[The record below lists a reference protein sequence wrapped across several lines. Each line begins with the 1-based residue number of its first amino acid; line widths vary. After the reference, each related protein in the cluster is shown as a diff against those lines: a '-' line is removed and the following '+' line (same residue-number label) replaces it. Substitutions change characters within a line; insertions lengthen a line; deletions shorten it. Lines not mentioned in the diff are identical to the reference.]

1 MGGRA
6 LADLDLHE
14 RVQLS
19 REPVSGRAAPSPTG
33 TTTRASSATPAA
45 EKSSLD
51 NEQIIGRRWT
61 RRGARCSIRQ
71 IAGLVARRIVTD
83 HEVGTEVQQGERMGM
98 IRFGS
103 RVDLFL
109 PAGTRVAGAGRRQDP
124 RGRHGGGRMELM
136 QRQRSACAGRTMR
149 QVVVVM
155 PSAFTLG
162 NLFFGF
168 WAIVS
173 AFNGNFRWAGWFIVF
188 AGILDM
194 LDGRVARLSGTG
206 TRFGAEL
213 DSLVDVISFGVAPA
227 LLIYF
232 LDFSSAGRFAWILC
246 YIYVVAVA
254 LRLARFNVLSAGKPS
269 TGWFTGIPSPS
280 AGMTLAVYYPFSQ
293 TEWYRASLA
302 YLDLQ
307 HQGLVVLMLLLAVL
321 MVSNVKYPK
330 FPPIGVRSARGNLRA
345 RRASR
350 AFCSAESSRLSIFCF
365 RSDSSTWPSASPAPR
380 CWADGAP
387 RAGAGRGG
395 AGRRRHA
402 CPSCPPSRTS
412 AGAPGATADRSQKT

>member
-1 MGGRA
+1 
-6 LADLDLHE
+6 
-14 RVQLS
+14 
-19 REPVSGRAAPSPTG
+19 
-33 TTTRASSATPAA
+33 
-45 EKSSLD
+45 
-51 NEQIIGRRWT
+51 
-61 RRGARCSIRQ
+61 
-71 IAGLVARRIVTD
+71 
-83 HEVGTEVQQGERMGM
+83 
-98 IRFGS
+98 
-103 RVDLFL
+103 
-109 PAGTRVAGAGRRQDP
+109 
-124 RGRHGGGRMELM
+124 
-136 QRQRSACAGRTMR
+136 MR

-168 WAIVS
+168 WSIVS

-227 LLIYF
+227 LLMYF
-232 LDFSSAGRFAWILC
+232 LDFSNAGRFAWILC

-269 TGWFTGIPSPS
+269 SGWFTGLPSPA

-293 TEWYRASLA
+293 TNWYRASLA

-307 HQGLVVLMLLLAVL
+307 HEGLVVLMLLLAVL

-330 FPPIGVRSARGNLRA
+330 FPPIGVRSRKGIFGLSVHLLILLGGLIVPGYFLFPLGLIYVGLGIVRATVLGLMERPEPVPMVGERLADAHDPTLPPPLSHERRGR
-345 RRASR
+345 
-350 AFCSAESSRLSIFCF
+350 
-365 RSDSSTWPSASPAPR
+365 
-380 CWADGAP
+380 WAD
-387 RAGAGRGG
+387 
-395 AGRRRHA
+395 RRQE
-402 CPSCPPSRTS
+402 P
-412 AGAPGATADRSQKT
+412 DQ

>member
-1 MGGRA
+1 
-6 LADLDLHE
+6 
-14 RVQLS
+14 
-19 REPVSGRAAPSPTG
+19 
-33 TTTRASSATPAA
+33 
-45 EKSSLD
+45 
-51 NEQIIGRRWT
+51 
-61 RRGARCSIRQ
+61 
-71 IAGLVARRIVTD
+71 
-83 HEVGTEVQQGERMGM
+83 
-98 IRFGS
+98 
-103 RVDLFL
+103 
-109 PAGTRVAGAGRRQDP
+109 
-124 RGRHGGGRMELM
+124 MELM
-136 QRQRSACAGRTMR
+136 QQRQEGVRRRTMR

-206 TRFGAEL
+206 SRFGAEL

-246 YIYVVAVA
+246 FIYVTAVA

-269 TGWFTGIPSPS
+269 TGWFTGLPSPS

-293 TEWYRASLA
+293 TEWYRASIA

-330 FPPIGVRSARGNLRA
+330 FPPIGLRSAKGIFGLVVHLTILLGGILAPEYFLFPLGLFYVTFGIARA
-345 RRASR
+345 TVLGLAERPEPATLLEERLADEGEPDLPPVMHERRAGWR
-350 AFCSAESSRLSIFCF
+350 
-365 RSDSSTWPSASPAPR
+365 D
-380 CWADGAP
+380 
-387 RAGAGRGG
+387 
-395 AGRRRHA
+395 RRHM
-402 CPSCPPSRTS
+402 PE
-412 AGAPGATADRSQKT
+412 DR

>member
-1 MGGRA
+1 MVLR
-6 LADLDLHE
+6 HN
-14 RVQLS
+14 
-19 REPVSGRAAPSPTG
+19 REGLRRPS
-33 TTTRASSATPAA
+33 
-45 EKSSLD
+45 
-51 NEQIIGRRWT
+51 
-61 RRGARCSIRQ
+61 
-71 IAGLVARRIVTD
+71 
-83 HEVGTEVQQGERMGM
+83 
-98 IRFGS
+98 
-103 RVDLFL
+103 
-109 PAGTRVAGAGRRQDP
+109 
-124 RGRHGGGRMELM
+124 
-136 QRQRSACAGRTMR
+136 MR

-227 LLIYF
+227 LLMYF
-232 LDFSSAGRFAWILC
+232 LDFSNAGRFAWILC

-269 TGWFTGIPSPS
+269 TGWFTGMPSPA
-280 AGMTLAVYYPFSQ
+280 AGMTLAAYYPFSQ
-293 TEWYRASLA
+293 TNWYRASVA

-330 FPPIGVRSARGNLRA
+330 FPPIGMRSARGIFGLVVHLVILLGGLLAPEYFLFPLGLFYMTFGLARA
-345 RRASR
+345 TVLGLMERPEPVAIVDERLADAHDPTLPPPLSHERR
-350 AFCSAESSRLSIFCF
+350 
-365 RSDSSTWPSASPAPR
+365 
-380 CWADGAP
+380 
-387 RAGAGRGG
+387 GRWGD
-395 AGRRRHA
+395 RRQE
-402 CPSCPPSRTS
+402 P
-412 AGAPGATADRSQKT
+412 DEL

>member
-1 MGGRA
+1 
-6 LADLDLHE
+6 
-14 RVQLS
+14 
-19 REPVSGRAAPSPTG
+19 
-33 TTTRASSATPAA
+33 
-45 EKSSLD
+45 
-51 NEQIIGRRWT
+51 
-61 RRGARCSIRQ
+61 
-71 IAGLVARRIVTD
+71 
-83 HEVGTEVQQGERMGM
+83 
-98 IRFGS
+98 
-103 RVDLFL
+103 
-109 PAGTRVAGAGRRQDP
+109 
-124 RGRHGGGRMELM
+124 
-136 QRQRSACAGRTMR
+136 MR

-227 LLIYF
+227 LLMYF
-232 LDFSSAGRFAWILC
+232 LDFSNAGRFAWMLC

-269 TGWFTGIPSPS
+269 SGWFTGLPSPA

-293 TEWYRASLA
+293 TNWYRASLA
-302 YLDLQ
+302 YMDLQ
-307 HQGLVVLMLLLAVL
+307 HEGLVVLMLLLAVL

-330 FPPIGVRSARGNLRA
+330 FPPIGVRSRKGIFGLVVHLIILLGGLFAPEYFLFPLGLFYVALGIVRATVLGLMERPESVPVVDERLADAHDPTLPPPLSHERRGR
-345 RRASR
+345 
-350 AFCSAESSRLSIFCF
+350 
-365 RSDSSTWPSASPAPR
+365 
-380 CWADGAP
+380 WAD
-387 RAGAGRGG
+387 
-395 AGRRRHA
+395 RRQE
-402 CPSCPPSRTS
+402 P
-412 AGAPGATADRSQKT
+412 DQ

>member
-1 MGGRA
+1 
-6 LADLDLHE
+6 
-14 RVQLS
+14 
-19 REPVSGRAAPSPTG
+19 
-33 TTTRASSATPAA
+33 
-45 EKSSLD
+45 
-51 NEQIIGRRWT
+51 
-61 RRGARCSIRQ
+61 
-71 IAGLVARRIVTD
+71 
-83 HEVGTEVQQGERMGM
+83 
-98 IRFGS
+98 
-103 RVDLFL
+103 
-109 PAGTRVAGAGRRQDP
+109 
-124 RGRHGGGRMELM
+124 MEL
-136 QRQRSACAGRTMR
+136 RQRSPGLRRASIR

-168 WAIVS
+168 WSIVS

-227 LLIYF
+227 LLMYF
-232 LDFSSAGRFAWILC
+232 LDFSSAGKFAWILC

-269 TGWFTGIPSPS
+269 SGWFTGLPSPS

-293 TEWYRASLA
+293 TNWYRASLA

-307 HQGLVVLMLLLAVL
+307 HEGLVVLLLLLALL

-330 FPPIGVRSARGNLRA
+330 FPPIGVRSARGIFGLVVHLVILFGGLLFPEYFLFPLGLFYMTFGLARA
-345 RRASR
+345 TVLGLMERPEPMGVIDERV
-350 AFCSAESSRLSIFCF
+350 
-365 RSDSSTWPSASPAPR
+365 
-380 CWADGAP
+380 ADGDDP
-387 RAGAGRGG
+387 TLPPPLSHERRQRWGD
-395 AGRRRHA
+395 RRRE
-402 CPSCPPSRTS
+402 PEL
-412 AGAPGATADRSQKT
+412 

>member
-1 MGGRA
+1 MVLR
-6 LADLDLHE
+6 
-14 RVQLS
+14 QN
-19 REPVSGRAAPSPTG
+19 REGLRRPS
-33 TTTRASSATPAA
+33 
-45 EKSSLD
+45 
-51 NEQIIGRRWT
+51 I
-61 RRGARCSIRQ
+61 
-71 IAGLVARRIVTD
+71 
-83 HEVGTEVQQGERMGM
+83 
-98 IRFGS
+98 
-103 RVDLFL
+103 
-109 PAGTRVAGAGRRQDP
+109 
-124 RGRHGGGRMELM
+124 
-136 QRQRSACAGRTMR
+136 R

-227 LLIYF
+227 LLMYF
-232 LDFSSAGRFAWILC
+232 LDFSNAGRFAWILC

-269 TGWFTGIPSPS
+269 TGWFTGMPSPA
-280 AGMTLAVYYPFSQ
+280 AGMTLAAYYPFSQ
-293 TEWYRASLA
+293 TNWYRASLA

-330 FPPIGVRSARGNLRA
+330 FPPIGIRSARGIFGLVVHLVILLGGLLAPEYFLFPLGLFYMTFGLARA
-345 RRASR
+345 TVLGLMERPEPVAIVDERLVDAHDTTLPPPLSHKRR
-350 AFCSAESSRLSIFCF
+350 
-365 RSDSSTWPSASPAPR
+365 
-380 CWADGAP
+380 
-387 RAGAGRGG
+387 GRWGD
-395 AGRRRHA
+395 RRQE
-402 CPSCPPSRTS
+402 P
-412 AGAPGATADRSQKT
+412 DDL

>member
-1 MGGRA
+1 
-6 LADLDLHE
+6 
-14 RVQLS
+14 
-19 REPVSGRAAPSPTG
+19 
-33 TTTRASSATPAA
+33 
-45 EKSSLD
+45 
-51 NEQIIGRRWT
+51 
-61 RRGARCSIRQ
+61 
-71 IAGLVARRIVTD
+71 
-83 HEVGTEVQQGERMGM
+83 
-98 IRFGS
+98 
-103 RVDLFL
+103 
-109 PAGTRVAGAGRRQDP
+109 
-124 RGRHGGGRMELM
+124 MEL
-136 QRQRSACAGRTMR
+136 RQRSPGLRRSSIR

-168 WAIVS
+168 WSIVS

-227 LLIYF
+227 LLMYF
-232 LDFSSAGRFAWILC
+232 LDFSSAGKFAWILC

-269 TGWFTGIPSPS
+269 SGWFTGMPSPS

-293 TEWYRASLA
+293 TNWYRASLA

-307 HQGLVVLMLLLAVL
+307 HEGLVVLLLLLALL

-330 FPPIGVRSARGNLRA
+330 FPPIGVRSARGIFGLVVHLLILLGGLLAPEYFLFPLGLFYMTFGLARA
-345 RRASR
+345 TVLGLMERPEPIGVMDERV
-350 AFCSAESSRLSIFCF
+350 
-365 RSDSSTWPSASPAPR
+365 
-380 CWADGAP
+380 ADGDDP
-387 RAGAGRGG
+387 TLPPPLSHERRQRWGD
-395 AGRRRHA
+395 RRRE
-402 CPSCPPSRTS
+402 PEL
-412 AGAPGATADRSQKT
+412 

>member
-1 MGGRA
+1 
-6 LADLDLHE
+6 
-14 RVQLS
+14 
-19 REPVSGRAAPSPTG
+19 
-33 TTTRASSATPAA
+33 
-45 EKSSLD
+45 
-51 NEQIIGRRWT
+51 
-61 RRGARCSIRQ
+61 
-71 IAGLVARRIVTD
+71 
-83 HEVGTEVQQGERMGM
+83 
-98 IRFGS
+98 
-103 RVDLFL
+103 
-109 PAGTRVAGAGRRQDP
+109 
-124 RGRHGGGRMELM
+124 MELM
-136 QRQRSACAGRTMR
+136 QRDEGVRRRTMR

-168 WAIVS
+168 WGIVS

-206 TRFGAEL
+206 SRFGAEL

-246 YIYVVAVA
+246 FIYVTAVA

-269 TGWFTGIPSPS
+269 TGWFTGLPSPS

-330 FPPIGVRSARGNLRA
+330 FPPIGVRSAKGLFGLAVHLTILLGGILAPEYFLFPLGLFYVTFGIARA
-345 RRASR
+345 TVLGMMERPEPAAVEDERLADGDEPDLPDVQHERRAAWR
-350 AFCSAESSRLSIFCF
+350 
-365 RSDSSTWPSASPAPR
+365 D
-380 CWADGAP
+380 
-387 RAGAGRGG
+387 
-395 AGRRRHA
+395 RRQL
-402 CPSCPPSRTS
+402 PE
-412 AGAPGATADRSQKT
+412 DR

>member
-1 MGGRA
+1 M
-6 LADLDLHE
+6 DL
-14 RVQLS
+14 
-19 REPVSGRAAPSPTG
+19 
-33 TTTRASSATPAA
+33 
-45 EKSSLD
+45 
-51 NEQIIGRRWT
+51 
-61 RRGARCSIRQ
+61 
-71 IAGLVARRIVTD
+71 
-83 HEVGTEVQQGERMGM
+83 
-98 IRFGS
+98 
-103 RVDLFL
+103 
-109 PAGTRVAGAGRRQDP
+109 
-124 RGRHGGGRMELM
+124 
-136 QRQRSACAGRTMR
+136 RQRREGLRRPSMR

-227 LLIYF
+227 LLMYF
-232 LDFSSAGRFAWILC
+232 LDFSNAGRFAWILC

-269 TGWFTGIPSPS
+269 SGWFTGLPSPA

-293 TEWYRASLA
+293 TNWYRASLA

-307 HQGLVVLMLLLAVL
+307 HEGLVVLMLLLAVL

-330 FPPIGVRSARGNLRA
+330 FPPIGIRSRKGAFGLIVHVVILLGGLIVPEYFLFPLGLFYVGLGIVRATVLGLMERPEPA
-345 RRASR
+345 VPVV
-350 AFCSAESSRLSIFCF
+350 EEQVEERL
-365 RSDSSTWPSASPAPR
+365 
-380 CWADGAP
+380 ADGSDP
-387 RAGAGRGG
+387 TMLPPLSHERRGRWGD
-395 AGRRRHA
+395 RRQEN
-402 CPSCPPSRTS
+402 
-412 AGAPGATADRSQKT
+412 DQ

>member
-1 MGGRA
+1 MVLR
-6 LADLDLHE
+6 
-14 RVQLS
+14 QN
-19 REPVSGRAAPSPTG
+19 REGLRRPS
-33 TTTRASSATPAA
+33 
-45 EKSSLD
+45 
-51 NEQIIGRRWT
+51 I
-61 RRGARCSIRQ
+61 
-71 IAGLVARRIVTD
+71 
-83 HEVGTEVQQGERMGM
+83 
-98 IRFGS
+98 
-103 RVDLFL
+103 
-109 PAGTRVAGAGRRQDP
+109 
-124 RGRHGGGRMELM
+124 
-136 QRQRSACAGRTMR
+136 R

-227 LLIYF
+227 LLMYF
-232 LDFSSAGRFAWILC
+232 LDFSNAGRFGWILC

-269 TGWFTGIPSPS
+269 SGWFTGMPSPA

-293 TEWYRASLA
+293 TNWYRASLA

-307 HQGLVVLMLLLAVL
+307 HEGLVVLMLLLAVL

-330 FPPIGVRSARGNLRA
+330 FPPIGLRSARGIFGLVVHLVILLGGLLAPEYFLFPLGLFYMTFGLARA
-345 RRASR
+345 TILGLMERPEPVAIVDERLADAHDPTLPPPLSHERR
-350 AFCSAESSRLSIFCF
+350 
-365 RSDSSTWPSASPAPR
+365 
-380 CWADGAP
+380 
-387 RAGAGRGG
+387 GRWGD
-395 AGRRRHA
+395 RRQE
-402 CPSCPPSRTS
+402 P
-412 AGAPGATADRSQKT
+412 DDL

>member
-1 MGGRA
+1 
-6 LADLDLHE
+6 
-14 RVQLS
+14 
-19 REPVSGRAAPSPTG
+19 
-33 TTTRASSATPAA
+33 
-45 EKSSLD
+45 
-51 NEQIIGRRWT
+51 
-61 RRGARCSIRQ
+61 
-71 IAGLVARRIVTD
+71 
-83 HEVGTEVQQGERMGM
+83 
-98 IRFGS
+98 
-103 RVDLFL
+103 
-109 PAGTRVAGAGRRQDP
+109 
-124 RGRHGGGRMELM
+124 MEL
-136 QRQRSACAGRTMR
+136 RQRREGLRRPSIR

-173 AFNGNFRWAGWFIVF
+173 AFNGNFRWAAWFIVF

-227 LLIYF
+227 LLTYF
-232 LDFSSAGRFAWILC
+232 LDFSNAGRFAWILC

-269 TGWFTGIPSPS
+269 TGWFTGMPSPA

-293 TEWYRASLA
+293 TNWYRASLA

-307 HQGLVVLMLLLAVL
+307 HEGLVVLMLILAVL

-330 FPPIGVRSARGNLRA
+330 FPPIGLRSTRGIFGLVVHLVILLGGILVPEYFLFPLGLFYMGYGLARATVLGLMERPEPVPVVDE
-345 RRASR
+345 RV
-350 AFCSAESSRLSIFCF
+350 
-365 RSDSSTWPSASPAPR
+365 
-380 CWADGAP
+380 ADGNDP
-387 RAGAGRGG
+387 TLPPPLSHERRGRWGD
-395 AGRRRHA
+395 RRQE
-402 CPSCPPSRTS
+402 P
-412 AGAPGATADRSQKT
+412 DQ

>member
-1 MGGRA
+1 
-6 LADLDLHE
+6 
-14 RVQLS
+14 
-19 REPVSGRAAPSPTG
+19 
-33 TTTRASSATPAA
+33 
-45 EKSSLD
+45 
-51 NEQIIGRRWT
+51 
-61 RRGARCSIRQ
+61 
-71 IAGLVARRIVTD
+71 
-83 HEVGTEVQQGERMGM
+83 
-98 IRFGS
+98 
-103 RVDLFL
+103 
-109 PAGTRVAGAGRRQDP
+109 
-124 RGRHGGGRMELM
+124 MELRQ
-136 QRQRSACAGRTMR
+136 QREGLRRPSIR

-213 DSLVDVISFGVAPA
+213 DSLVDIVSFGVAPA
-227 LLIYF
+227 LLMYF
-232 LDFSSAGRFAWILC
+232 LDFASAGRFAWMLC

-269 TGWFTGIPSPS
+269 TGWFTGMPSPS

-302 YLDLQ
+302 YMDLQ
-307 HQGLVVLMLLLAVL
+307 HEGLVVLMLLLAVL

-330 FPPIGVRSARGNLRA
+330 FPPIGIRSSRGILGLVVHLVILLGGILAPEYFLFPLGLAYMAFGLVRATVLGLMERPEPLAVVNERVADAHDPTLPPPLSQERRA
-345 RRASR
+345 RWG
-350 AFCSAESSRLSIFCF
+350 
-365 RSDSSTWPSASPAPR
+365 D
-380 CWADGAP
+380 
-387 RAGAGRGG
+387 
-395 AGRRRHA
+395 RRQEL
-402 CPSCPPSRTS
+402 
-412 AGAPGATADRSQKT
+412 DQ